1 MFFAKLGKNR
11 GQFAKIVQI
20 CTKIHFME
28 AKQLKW
34 AYLLVLSLVWG
45 SSFIL
50 IKRGLVGLSAVQVGA
65 FRIIFAT
72 LFLLIFGFKSLLK
85 ISAGQWK
92 FVAMTS
98 FFGTF
103 VPAFLFAIAET
114 EVDSSIVAI
123 MNSLTPLNTLVL
135 GAILFG
141 IQFQK
146 RQVWGVFIGLIGC
159 LLLVLSGAVAHP
171 GQNYYYVG
179 LVVIATIC
187 YAVNVNLIK
196 RYLPDLNSVSIT
208 TGNFAVLLIPALIIL
223 GSTDISQKLSLEE
236 TQHSIF
242 FVMILG
248 VVGTGIANILFFK
261 LIQISSPVFATSVTY
276 LIPIVAFFWGLL
288 DNEMLTPI
296 QFFGAF
302 IILIGVYLS
311 AKK

>member
-1 MFFAKLGKNR
+1 MV
-11 GQFAKIVQI
+11 I
-20 CTKIHFME
+20 MD

-34 AYLLVLSLVWG
+34 AYLLVLSLIWG

-50 IKRGLVGLSAVQVGA
+50 IKRGLVGLSAIQVGS
-65 FRIIFAT
+65 FRIIFAA
-72 LFLLIFGFKSLLK
+72 LFLLIFGFKSLKK
-85 ISAGQWK
+85 ISLRQWK
-92 FVAMTS
+92 FVAVTS

-103 VPAFLFAIAET
+103 TPAYLFAIAET

-123 MNSLTPLNTLVL
+123 LNSLTPLNTLVL
-135 GAILFG
+135 GILIFG

-146 RQVWGVFIGLIGC
+146 RQVLGVFVGLIGC
-159 LLLVLSGAVAHP
+159 LLLVLSGASAHP
-171 GQNYYYVG
+171 GQNYYYVV
-179 LVVIATIC
+179 LVVIATLC
-187 YAVNVNLIK
+187 YAINVNLIK
-196 RYLPDLNSVSIT
+196 KYLHDLNSVSIT
-208 TGNFAVLLIPALIIL
+208 TGNFTVLLLPALIIL
-223 GSTDISQKLSLEE
+223 STTDIGQKINIDI

-242 FVMILG
+242 FVLILG
-248 VVGTGIANILFFK
+248 VLGTGIANILFFK
-261 LIQISSPVFATSVTY
+261 LIQMSSPVFATSVTY

>member
-1 MFFAKLGKNR
+1 MD
-11 GQFAKIVQI
+11 
-20 CTKIHFME
+20 

-34 AYLLVLSLVWG
+34 AYLLVLSLIWG

-50 IKRGLVGLSAVQVGA
+50 IKRGLVGLTAIQVGS
-65 FRIIFAT
+65 FRIIFAA
-72 LFLLIFGFKSLLK
+72 LFLLIVGFKSLKK
-85 ISAGQWK
+85 ITARQWR
-92 FVAMTS
+92 FVALTS

-103 VPAFLFAIAET
+103 TPAYLFAIAET

-123 MNSLTPLNTLVL
+123 LNSLTPLNTLVL
-135 GAILFG
+135 GIIFFG

-146 RQVWGVFIGLIGC
+146 RQVLGVFIGLVGC
-159 LLLVLSGAVAHP
+159 MLLVLSGASAHP

-179 LVVIATIC
+179 LVVIATLC
-187 YAVNVNLIK
+187 YAINVNLIK

-208 TGNFAVLLIPALIIL
+208 TGNFTVLLIPALIIL
-223 GSTDISQKLSLEE
+223 STTDISQKLTFEV

-248 VVGTGIANILFFK
+248 VLGTGIANVLFFK

-302 IILIGVYLS
+302 VILIGVYLS